1 MIACY
6 KQKERTKKPRM
17 AIITAM
23 VSQKGG
29 VGKSTLARL
38 IAREFA
44 AQKWRVKIAD
54 LDISQGTSFQWRTRR
69 LEHQTEP
76 DIAVEQFGRVDQ
88 ALKIADQYDLL
99 IFDGAPHSSQA
110 TRSIAQASDLTVIP
124 TGLAVDDLQPAVTLA
139 HDLVKNT
146 VPRAKIIFALCRV
159 GNSPVEI
166 EDART
171 YLKQA
176 GYGVLFGS
184 LPEQV
189 AYRLASDEGRALTE
203 TRFQSL
209 NERAEELAQAMVDRI
224 SELTNTSKTSQPGP
238 KRSVA

>member
-1 MIACY
+1 
-6 KQKERTKKPRM
+6 M
-17 AIITAM
+17 AIIVAM

-38 IAREFA
+38 LAREFA
-44 AQKWRVKIAD
+44 AQEWRVKIAD
-54 LDISQGTSFQWRTRR
+54 LDISQGTSFQWRARR
-69 LEHQTEP
+69 LEHQIEP

-88 ALKIADQYDLL
+88 ALKIGDQYDLL

-110 TRSIAQASDLTVIP
+110 TQSISQASDLTVIP

-139 HDLVKNT
+139 HDLVKNG
-146 VPRAKIIFALCRV
+146 VPRDKITFALCRV
-159 GNSPVEI
+159 GNSSVEI
-166 EDART
+166 EDARA

-176 GYGVLFGS
+176 GYSVLGGAV
-184 LPEQV
+184 PEQV
-189 AYRLASDEGRALTE
+189 AYRRASDEGRALTE

-209 NERAEELAQAMVDRI
+209 NERAEELAQGMVDKI
-224 SELTNTSKTSQPGP
+224 SELTGTAKTSQPRA

>member
-1 MIACY
+1 
-6 KQKERTKKPRM
+6 M
-17 AIITAM
+17 AIIVAM

-38 IAREFA
+38 LAREFA
-44 AQKWRVKIAD
+44 AQEWRVKIAD
-54 LDISQGTSFQWRTRR
+54 LDISQGTSFQWRARR
-69 LEHQTEP
+69 LEHQIEP

-88 ALKIADQYDLL
+88 ALKIGDQYDLL

-110 TRSIAQASDLTVIP
+110 TQSIAQASDLTVIP

-139 HDLVKNT
+139 HDLVKNG
-146 VPRAKIIFALCRV
+146 VLRDKITFALCRV
-159 GNSPVEI
+159 GNSSVEI
-166 EDART
+166 EDARA

-176 GYGVLFGS
+176 GYSVLGGAV
-184 LPEQV
+184 PEQV
-189 AYRLASDEGRALTE
+189 AYRRASDEGRALTE

-209 NERAEELAQAMVDRI
+209 NEHAEELAQGMVDKI
-224 SELTNTSKTSQPGP
+224 SELTGTAKTQPRA

>member
-1 MIACY
+1 
-6 KQKERTKKPRM
+6 M
-17 AIITAM
+17 AIIVAM

-38 IAREFA
+38 LAREFA
-44 AQKWRVKIAD
+44 AQEWRVKIAD
-54 LDISQGTSFQWRTRR
+54 LDISQATSFQWRARR
-69 LEHQTEP
+69 LEHQIEP

-88 ALKIADQYDLL
+88 ALKIGDQYDLL
-99 IFDGAPHSSQA
+99 IFDGAPHGSQA
-110 TRSIAQASDLTVIP
+110 TRSIALASDLVVIP

-139 HDLVKNT
+139 HDLLKNG
-146 VPRAKIIFALCRV
+146 VPKNKITFALCRV
-159 GNSPVEI
+159 GSSLSEI
-166 EDART
+166 EDAGS

-176 GYGVLFGS
+176 GYAVLAGA

-189 AYRLASDEGRALTE
+189 AYRRASDEGRALTE

-209 NERAEELAQAMVDRI
+209 NERAEQLAQGMVDTI
-224 SELTNTSKTSQPGP
+224 GELTDTSKSSRPRA